1 MSRLVSS
8 FLAVFLSAAAAGAA
22 PPSVR
27 LVRFETDINGASA
40 RRITEALDAADAA
53 GDSLVLIEMDTPGGS
68 VDATETVVKKMLA
81 AKTPIAVWVGPSG
94 ARAASGGFYLL
105 IAADVAAMAPGTRTG
120 AAAAIFGLGK
130 SEDGDVLLKK
140 VTSDLAALARSIAE
154 HRGRNVE
161 ACDKAVS
168 SAESFTD
175 AAAVKN
181 GIVDLIAKDRDD
193 LLRQLDGRK
202 LKRFDGSTT
211 TLAVAGATI
220 VEPVRTRTDKLE
232 EKLGGFFGSPT
243 VVYLLFLIGLAG
255 LYAEF
260 NHPGT
265 WVPGLVGAVALI
277 LFVFLAQQLPISMI
291 GLLLVL
297 AGLALFVL
305 ELKVASHG
313 LLGLAGTVAVIA
325 GSLML
330 FPGAG
335 RGLRPPLFVVLPGS
349 LTLAALCFIAT
360 RLAIKARQAPLAT
373 GVEGLRGEIG
383 VVEQACEPEGT
394 IFVHGASWKAVAAS
408 GPVPAGARARVVR
421 VRDLVVDIEP
431 VDGAGRLAS

>member
-1 MSRLVSS
+1 MSRLVSIV
-8 FLAVFLSAAAAGAA
+8 LAVFLSAAAGATS
-22 PPSVR
+22 PTVR
-27 LVRFETDINGASA
+27 LVRFETDINTASA
-40 RRITEALDAADAA
+40 RRILEALDAADAA
-53 GDSLVLIEMDTPGGS
+53 NDTLVLIELDTPGGS
-68 VDATETVVKKMLA
+68 VDATETIVKKMLA

-120 AAAAIFGLGK
+120 AAAAIFGMGK

-140 VTSDLAALARSIAE
+140 VTNDLAALARSIAE

-161 ACDKAVS
+161 ACDKAVI

-175 AAAVKN
+175 AAAVKD
-181 GIVDLIAKDRDD
+181 GIVDLVAKDRDD
-193 LLRQLDGRK
+193 LLRQLDGRT

-211 TLAVAGATI
+211 TLAVAGAGI
-220 VEPVRTRTDKLE
+220 VEPVRTRTAKLE
-232 EKLGGFFGSPT
+232 ERIGGFFANPT

-277 LFVFLAQQLPISMI
+277 LFIFLAQQLPISMI

-305 ELKVASHG
+305 ELKIASHG
-313 LLGLAGTVAVIA
+313 VLGLAGTLAVIA
-325 GSLML
+325 GSVML
-330 FPGAG
+330 FPGTG
-335 RGLRPPLFVVLPGS
+335 RGLRPPLLVVLPGS
-349 LTLAALCFIAT
+349 LTLAALCFTAT

-394 IFVHGASWKAVAAS
+394 IFVHGASWKAMATS
-408 GPVPAGARARVVR
+408 GSVPAGTRVRVVR
-421 VRDLVVDIEP
+421 VRDLIVDVEP
-431 VDGAGRLAS
+431 VDGTGRLAL

>member
-1 MSRLVSS
+1 MSRLVSM
-8 FLAVFLSAAAAGAA
+8 FLAVFLSAAAGATS
-22 PPSVR
+22 PTVR
-27 LVRFETDINGASA
+27 LVRFDTDINTASA
-40 RRITEALDAADAA
+40 RRIVDALDAADAA
-53 GDSLVLIEMDTPGGS
+53 NDSLVLIELDTPGGS
-68 VDATETVVKKMLA
+68 VDATETIVKKMLA

-105 IAADVAAMAPGTRTG
+105 IAADVAAMAPGTRAG
-120 AAAAIFGLGK
+120 AAAAIFGMGK
-130 SEDGDVLLKK
+130 SDEGDVLLKK
-140 VTSDLAALARSIAE
+140 VTNDLAALARSIAE

-161 ACDKAVS
+161 ACDKAVI

-175 AAAVKN
+175 AAAMKD
-181 GIVDLIAKDRDD
+181 GIVDVVAKDRDD

-202 LKRFDGSTT
+202 LKRFDGATT
-211 TLAVAGATI
+211 TLAVASAGI
-220 VEPVRTRTDKLE
+220 VEPVRTPTARLE
-232 EKLGGFFGSPT
+232 ERVGGFFANPT

-277 LFVFLAQQLPISMI
+277 LFTFLSQQLPISMI

-305 ELKVASHG
+305 ELKIASHG
-313 LLGLAGTVAVIA
+313 LLGLAGTIAVIA

-335 RGLRPPLFVVLPGS
+335 RSLRPPLLVVLPGS
-349 LTLAALCFIAT
+349 LTLAALCFTAT
-360 RLAIKARQAPLAT
+360 RLAIKARQAPLTT

-394 IFVHGASWKAVAAS
+394 IFVHGASWKAMAAS
-408 GPVPAGARARVVR
+408 ESVPTGTRVRVVR
-421 VRDLVVDIEP
+421 VRDLIVDVEP
-431 VDGAGRLAS
+431 VDTTGRLAL